1 MGDLGHPLPPVNC
14 RKRKADAEEE
24 CQHPAISQDAHTPTT
39 SDDIL
44 VGDNSVAHYA
54 PRQPPS
60 SPWLSTDTAHAVWP
74 SESSPT
80 DPSPSSPL
88 SPSSPTADPSLRSP
102 KRSRVDASH
111 LPSPPK
117 RNLRI
122 PERQSPSRTS
132 FVPPSP
138 TRRSRKRPE
147 HRGALSSPSQTTS
160 HPFTLRID
168 SCFLPTDASH
178 LLVHPP
184 YPIDL
189 SSPHIPSL
197 HPLINRQTLKE
208 LDLSAILRNPQL
220 RHDLMFDAGLQ
231 FRPTSGRR
239 KRDLSDRYWRA
250 VAQELETGCTC
261 ISFDSQGRPCD
272 CLCVCQSVA
281 ASKDHVLIFSPS
293 SCVLTLRTPSRIRLL
308 LTEFL
313 EVLLF
318 VIQPLTG
325 ISDAY
330 AHPSTLQ
337 PQIERHAAQAAHLR
351 SVFDPDLIQQ
361 ELQHDLFDP
370 SGLFVVIGQTLKSHC
385 APMRD
390 RAVDAMVEVAKQ
402 CAPGGGGTKAD
413 AVKAVRMCLEILELM
428 KLVSPAQAY
437 ASHQDIAN
445 HQLQALRPCLVDTSG
460 QYELK
465 AFKGRKGQGSSLD
478 ITRKWMESSHR
489 RLLASPILS
498 HPTFPSGSFDYR
510 NLTQTQKTYISVLKG
525 LTDLVFDPPSP
536 VPSPQCS
543 SGSAIAAPSAMCPLP
558 LYPETTYLDSAR
570 LLVLAAD
577 ATDTAAM
584 YMFLLLYRQLVFSDA
599 GDSSVPRDHSRVNDA
614 ELLKLKREIR
624 DISSSHLGHFLK
636 YGNSDGAFGSGG
648 GDCPADD
655 KWCKIKRDIVLQ
667 VALRAK
673 ESRGNASSQSA
684 TSTVDTPSAP
694 HAYAPDERTLRL
706 AEGWSDTHI
715 RPNSPLSTMLKNKV
729 RDAVF
734 SQVVALAFPP
744 SEATTL
750 GSATQGAPPL
760 SSSSSSSSSSS
771 TGLASGME
779 PLADEIHLLAERLAR
794 LAQIHLGV
802 YLRLYEQEDILSG
815 TPSTTTTIP
824 IVPDES
830 EAPSTVQACAAAPAS
845 LPTFS
850 SSSVPHSTS

>member
-1 MGDLGHPLPPVNC
+1 MYPQL
-14 RKRKADAEEE
+14 
-24 CQHPAISQDAHTPTT
+24 PTT
-39 SDDIL
+39 S
-44 VGDNSVAHYA
+44 SA

-80 DPSPSSPL
+80 DSSPSSPL
-88 SPSSPTADPSLRSP
+88 SPSSPTTDPSLRSP
-102 KRSRVDASH
+102 KRSRVDTSHAH
-111 LPSPPK
+111 LPPAK
-117 RNLRI
+117 RHLRI
-122 PERQSPSRTS
+122 PERQSPSRAS
-132 FVPPSP
+132 LIPSSP

-147 HRGALSSPSQTTS
+147 YRAAPSSPSQTTS

-168 SCFLPTDASH
+168 SYFLPTDASQ
-178 LLVHPP
+178 LLVHPPYP

-197 HPLINRQTLKE
+197 RPLINRRTLKE

-239 KRDLSDRYWRA
+239 KRDLSDKYWRA

-261 ISFDSQGRPCD
+261 ISFDLQGRPCD
-272 CLCVCQSVA
+272 CLCVCQSVPVP
-281 ASKDHVLIFSPS
+281 KDHVLIFFPASHIF
-293 SCVLTLRTPSRIRLL
+293 TFRTPSRMRLL

-361 ELQHDLFDP
+361 ELKHDLFDP

-390 RAVDAMVEVAKQ
+390 RAK

-413 AVKAVRMCLEILELM
+413 AVEAVRMCLDILEFM
-428 KLVSPAQAY
+428 KL
-437 ASHQDIAN
+437 DIAN

-489 RLLASPILS
+489 RLLASPILT
-498 HPTFPSGSFDYR
+498 HPSIPSGSFDYR

-525 LTDLVFDPPSP
+525 LTDLVFDPPP
-536 VPSPQCS
+536 TPAPQCS
-543 SGSAIAAPSAMCPLP
+543 SGSTVVAPSAMCPLP

-570 LLVLAAD
+570 LLVLATD
-577 ATDTAAM
+577 AADTAAM
-584 YMFLLLYRQLVFSDA
+584 YMFLLLYRQLIFSDA
-599 GDSSVPRDHSRVNDA
+599 GDSAVTRDRVNDA
-614 ELLKLKREIR
+614 ELLRLKREIR

-636 YGNSDGAFGSGG
+636 YGNSDGASGG
-648 GDCPADD
+648 RDCPADD

-673 ESRGNASSQSA
+673 EFQGQRIEPIGWLEPV
-684 TSTVDTPSAP
+684 VD
-694 HAYAPDERTLRL
+694 YERTLRL

-715 RPNSPLSTMLKNKV
+715 RPNSPLSVMLKNKV

-734 SQVVALAFPP
+734 SQVIAFAFPP
-744 SEATTL
+744 SEATAL
-750 GSATQGAPPL
+750 GLSIHGAASL
-760 SSSSSSSSSSS
+760 SSSSSSSA
-771 TGLASGME
+771 GLASGME

-802 YLRLYEQEDILSG
+802 YLRLYEQEDILS
-815 TPSTTTTIP
+815 
-824 IVPDES
+824 D
-830 EAPSTVQACAAAPAS
+830 APPAIACTASAS
-845 LPTFS
+845 LPIAPLS
-850 SSSVPHSTS
+850 SATPHSTS

>member
-14 RKRKADAEEE
+14 RKRKADAEDD
-24 CQHPAISQDAHTPTT
+24 QHPISQDVPTT
-39 SDDIL
+39 ADDIL
-44 VGDNSVAHYA
+44 VGDNTVAHSA

-80 DPSPSSPL
+80 DSSPSSPL
-88 SPSSPTADPSLRSP
+88 SPSSPTTDPSLRSP
-102 KRSRVDASH
+102 KRSRVDTSHAH
-111 LPSPPK
+111 LPPAK
-117 RNLRI
+117 RHLRI
-122 PERQSPSRTS
+122 PERQSPSRAS
-132 FVPPSP
+132 LSPP
-138 TRRSRKRPE
+138 
-147 HRGALSSPSQTTS
+147 LLI
-160 HPFTLRID
+160 HP
-168 SCFLPTDASH
+168 PY
-178 LLVHPP
+178 P

-239 KRDLSDRYWRA
+239 KRDLSDKYWR
-250 VAQELETGCTC
+250 CR
-261 ISFDSQGRPCD
+261 RPCD
-272 CLCVCQSVA
+272 LSLRLPVCSRTQGSCPQY
-281 ASKDHVLIFSPS
+281 SLLPSHIF
-293 SCVLTLRTPSRIRLL
+293 TLRTPSRMRLL

-318 VIQPLTG
+318 ASQ
-325 ISDAY
+325 DAY

-361 ELQHDLFDP
+361 ELKHDLFDP

-390 RAVDAMVEVAKQ
+390 RAVDAMVEVAKK

-413 AVKAVRMCLEILELM
+413 AVKAVRMCLDILELM
-428 KLVSPAQAY
+428 KL
-437 ASHQDIAN
+437 DIAN
-445 HQLQALRPCLVDTSG
+445 HQLQALRPCL
-460 QYELK
+460 

-478 ITRKWMESSHR
+478 ITRKWMGIIT
-489 RLLASPILS
+489 P
-498 HPTFPSGSFDYR
+498 
-510 NLTQTQKTYISVLKG
+510 VLKG
-525 LTDLVFDPPSP
+525 LTDLVFDPPP
-536 VPSPQCS
+536 TPAPQCS
-543 SGSAIAAPSAMCPLP
+543 SGSTVVAPSAMCPLP

-570 LLVLAAD
+570 LLVLATD
-577 ATDTAAM
+577 AADTAAM
-584 YMFLLLYRQLVFSDA
+584 YMFLLLYRQLIFSDA
-599 GDSSVPRDHSRVNDA
+599 GDSAVTRDRVNDA
-614 ELLKLKREIR
+614 ELLRLKREIR

-636 YGNSDGAFGSGG
+636 YGNSD
-648 GDCPADD
+648 ADD

-673 ESRGNASSQSA
+673 EFRGNASNQSA
-684 TSTVDTPSAP
+684 GSNPSSTVNASSIPYS
-694 HAYAPDERTLRL
+694 HAPDERTLRL

-715 RPNSPLSTMLKNKV
+715 RPNSPLSIMLKNKV

-734 SQVVALAFPP
+734 SQVIAFAFPP
-744 SEATTL
+744 SEATAL
-750 GSATQGAPPL
+750 GLSIHGAASL
-760 SSSSSSSSSSS
+760 SSSSSSSA
-771 TGLASGME
+771 GLASGME

-802 YLRLYEQEDILSG
+802 YLRLYEQEDILSDA
-815 TPSTTTTIP
+815 PPAIVSACSTTTTP
-824 IVPDES
+824 IVPDS
-830 EAPSTVQACAAAPAS
+830 EASSIVQACTASAS
-845 LPTFS
+845 LPIAPLS
-850 SSSVPHSTS
+850 SATPHSTS